1 MNKPSILTLF
11 RRIIGLTYN
20 LLQNKSRVL
29 VLSDSLVLPIE
40 ADQFWRGEYHCRLEA
55 GWSRTC
61 WRPTA
66 GCTQHGTFPR
76 STKAR
81 ARAVIR
87 SVHGQ
92 IFWQYLEK
100 NKSLKNALNVSNSFA
115 YVILIGW
122 TKCWFIT
129 QKSIENYEQ
138 KFLFFLVS

>member
-40 ADQFWRGEYHCRLEA
+40 YHCRLEA
-55 GWSRTC
+55 GLSRTC

-92 IFWQYLEK
+92 IFWQYLEE
-100 NKSLKNALNVSNSFA
+100 NKSQKNALNVSNLFA

-122 TKCWFIT
+122 IKCWFIT
-129 QKSIENYEQ
+129 QKSIANYEQ
-138 KFLFFLVS
+138 KFLYFLVS